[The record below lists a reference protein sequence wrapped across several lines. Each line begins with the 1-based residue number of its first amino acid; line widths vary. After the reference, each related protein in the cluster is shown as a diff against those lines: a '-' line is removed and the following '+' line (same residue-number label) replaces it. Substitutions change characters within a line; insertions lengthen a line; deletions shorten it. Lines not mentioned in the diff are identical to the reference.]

1 MKYNKIIA
9 LAVFSVLSLCTTFIQ
24 KCSPG
29 FDCVTTSVSDNV
41 ISQQVLKILYYIKLS
56 DWTKA
61 TVIMN
66 MSVFKQNIF
75 SPLWNLF
82 WKFKRQLNINLIGLP
97 LLRLGLTNGYLA
109 SSHLLSISPNETLKG
124 TEDDCS
130 SLKCWMYCW
139 LRNDSK
145 LTGGIVHH
153 MYSLSVLLIDSNC
166 TVEKSKFWAKSVA
179 FHLSWWVMGGS
190 LAARSFGKLPNDS
203 LRKTKKKKQEE
214 ACQLY

>member
-1 MKYNKIIA
+1 MVELAYSYPHLYLDCCVLMHEDVSDSFLTMKYNKIIA

-82 WKFKRQLNINLIGLP
+82 
-97 LLRLGLTNGYLA
+97 
-109 SSHLLSISPNETLKG
+109 
-124 TEDDCS
+124 
-130 SLKCWMYCW
+130 
-139 LRNDSK
+139 
-145 LTGGIVHH
+145 
-153 MYSLSVLLIDSNC
+153 
-166 TVEKSKFWAKSVA
+166 
-179 FHLSWWVMGGS
+179 
-190 LAARSFGKLPNDS
+190 
-203 LRKTKKKKQEE
+203 
-214 ACQLY
+214 